1 MTDCRYFLSWACAG
15 LLLVQADAIAG
26 QTAAQKSHN
35 RKTPIQHV
43 SKVVTLTPKQAM
55 AAHHEDLRA
64 LMLAL
69 YELHP
74 EELRKS
80 AQVGA
85 REMTDWVFDGKF
97 GWRFDGLHGLQ
108 DQQALA
114 LLDDPEFHG
123 DHVLAL
129 ITGLETLLF
138 HGYGAENEF
147 SIPPQIQNAT
157 IQALICQW
165 TEWQQQLSRPQPS
178 HKGIPIMHDLQA
190 LSLIQQT
197 LLKIKDRMQSAV
209 SGGECSQNTR

>member
-1 MTDCRYFLSWACAG
+1 MTDCRHFLSLAYAG
-15 LLLVQADAIAG
+15 LLLLGEADAMAG
-26 QTAAQKSHN
+26 QPAAQKIQNS
-35 RKTPIQHV
+35 KTPMQHT
-43 SKVVTLTPKQAM
+43 SKVVTLTAKQAM
-55 AAHHEDLRA
+55 AAHNEDLRA

-114 LLDDPEFHG
+114 LLFDPLFQG
-123 DHVLAL
+123 DQVLAL
-129 ITGLETLLF
+129 VVGLETTLF

-147 SIPPQIQNAT
+147 AIPP
-157 IQALICQW
+157 
-165 TEWQQQLSRPQPS
+165 SP
-178 HKGIPIMHDLQA
+178 DL
-190 LSLIQQT
+190 LSLQRLACHLSGFQQRYARQVDDVNAALLQRQPASQT
-197 LLKIKDRMQSAV
+197 LVLTTLRHILQRLPATEKLTCA
-209 SGGECSQNTR
+209 